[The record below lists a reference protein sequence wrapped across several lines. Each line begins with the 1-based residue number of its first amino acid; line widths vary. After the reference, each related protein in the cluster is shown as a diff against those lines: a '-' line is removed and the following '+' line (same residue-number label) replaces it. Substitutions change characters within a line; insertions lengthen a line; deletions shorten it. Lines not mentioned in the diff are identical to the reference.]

1 MTECAHASY
10 KSVLVMR
17 SDPRELP
24 RMTQWIIEACAA
36 ARIREKTS
44 YAVQLCLDEAVA
56 NILQYAAQYAAQHVS
71 QSRAVGPPA
80 AAIAASFERSHSG
93 VVLDIEDDGPA
104 FDPTG
109 VAPPAPAQTL
119 ELMPIGGLGIHFI
132 RQYSSRMEYSR
143 GGGRNRLRLTFA
155 AE

>member
-24 RMTQWIIEACAA
+24 RMTQWIIEVCAA
-36 ARIREKTS
+36 AGISEKTS
-44 YAVQLCLDEAVA
+44 YAVQLCLDETVA
-56 NILQYAAQYAAQHVS
+56 NILQHAAQHGL
-71 QSRAVGPPA
+71 QSPAGGPPA
-80 AAIAASFERSHSG
+80 CAITASFERSHSG
-93 VVLDIEDDGPA
+93 AVLDIEDDGPA

-155 AE
+155 AQ